1 MSLKFNE
8 FGLQLRKVKSQMQK
22 KKRTIQLLRII
33 MPIVGLICIVVFSP
47 WDGIWA
53 WITPLPD
60 TVQEQVDDA
69 IGHGL
74 DGIIVYVDE
83 AGQPPTFYT
92 TGWKDRDNQIPAN
105 PQSFFKIGSISKLY
119 DAVAV
124 TKLVNDNRLS
134 LDDTLADYFP
144 ELVGRIEYADQIT
157 LRMMVQHRSGI
168 PNLTDQPGFDWENPP
183 ENSEESLA
191 LVLDVPADFKPDE
204 KYGYSNTN
212 YLLISEIIKKVVGYS
227 NFQYIKEEILIPL
240 GLNNTFGSINE
251 VDIDDVMSGYY
262 VGLESDFK
270 YVDAGMVATAEDVGT
285 FLRALNDGSLLNDNE
300 QAIYSSIYVYGHS
313 GWVLGYQSI
322 ARYHKD
328 IDTVVVQFVN
338 TTGGTPMVPFF
349 DTQGGTTVM
358 VSSVV
363 YNRIVRILRGEINP
377 TAMPSSIQS

>member
-1 MSLKFNE
+1 
-8 FGLQLRKVKSQMQK
+8 MQK
-22 KKRTIQLLRII
+22 KERIVQILRII
-33 MPIVGLICIVVFSP
+33 MPVVGIICIVVFPP

-83 AGQPPTFYT
+83 ADQPPAFYT
-92 TGWKDRDNQIPAN
+92 AGWKDRDNQIPAD

-183 ENSEESLA
+183 KNSTESLE
-191 LVLDVPADFKPDE
+191 LVLDVPADFEPDE
-204 KYGYSNTN
+204 KYSYSNTN

-227 NFQYIKEEILIPL
+227 NFQYIKEEILLPL
-240 GLNNTFGSINE
+240 GLNNTFGSIHE
-251 VDIDDVMSGYY
+251 VDMDDVMSGYY

-270 YVDAGMVATAEDVGT
+270 NIDAGMVATAEDVGI

-338 TTGGTPMVPFF
+338 TTGGTPMVQFF
-349 DTQGGTTVM
+349 DTQGGTKVM
-358 VSSVV
+358 VSDVV
-363 YNRIVRILRGEINP
+363 YNRIVRILRGE
-377 TAMPSSIQS
+377 